1 MKKENVKAAMQG
13 VKHSMQTDG
22 FEITEEQTKLVA
34 KQLRNEIT
42 EEEFLQEVR
51 KRISKGQ

>member
-1 MKKENVKAAMQG
+1 MQG